1 MRFIASFMEVCLTG
15 PAASRHF
22 NFSLFFL
29 EIGFN
34 HNHVMDLFYQSM
46 YIIRANCMEGFCEA
60 DLYIT
65 SDKFD
70 HNEFFHLDMEPFPL
84 KSAYELK

>member
-1 MRFIASFMEVCLTG
+1 
-15 PAASRHF
+15 
-22 NFSLFFL
+22 
-29 EIGFN
+29 
-34 HNHVMDLFYQSM
+34 MDLFYQSM

-84 KSAYELK
+84 KSAYELKWLKMNQMCDILYELTGTE